1 MKFPD
6 THRSHLRNPL
16 IDLPIKAEMILEGVD
31 VVIIT
36 HTNLDH
42 WDDVAQK
49 SIPKNASVCAESTR
63 SKNHSVSRHSRCTHF
78 RSNQV

>member
-36 HTNLDH
+36 HTHLDH

-49 SIPKNASVCAESTR
+49 SIPKKCQCLCRINKIKKPFGLKAFKMYA
-63 SKNHSVSRHSRCTHF
+63 F
-78 RSNQV
+78 